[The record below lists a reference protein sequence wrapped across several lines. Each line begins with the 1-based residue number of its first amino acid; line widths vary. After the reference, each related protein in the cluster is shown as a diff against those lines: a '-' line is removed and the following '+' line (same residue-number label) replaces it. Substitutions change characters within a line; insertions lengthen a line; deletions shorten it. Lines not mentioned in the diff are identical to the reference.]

1 MPKNNKILPEWL
13 QELWVLDPSLARKA
27 EKHMGEVGADIRNKL
42 TPPNN
47 LIALLNNFK
56 IEYKGDDI
64 NGRMDEILKKEI
76 KNVEFSVDYLKN
88 LL

>member
-1 MPKNNKILPEWL
+1 MSKNNKILPEWL

-27 EKHMGEVGADIRNKL
+27 EKHMEEVGADIRNKL